1 MTHSGSAKTWLIR
14 YALPVLLAEATAASR
29 STSDDGPIYFAVVTY
44 ADTTSDML
52 VLYAVTSSSC
62 TSLGTS

>member
-1 MTHSGSAKTWLIR
+1 
-14 YALPVLLAEATAASR
+14 LPVLLAEATAASR
-29 STSDDGPIYFAVVTY
+29 STSDDGPIYFAVMTY

-52 VLYAVTSSSC
+52 VLYADTSSSC